1 MPDAKT
7 EIKTRKLKPE
17 DLDKI
22 KQKMRPVI
30 ILRENNKRAKIT
42 VHMGTCGIASGAREV
57 LKAFLSEAEEDN
69 IDDVIIT
76 NSGCAGLGSK
86 EPMATVQIK
95 GSPPVK
101 YIDLTPD
108 KVKRIIKEHIMGGEI
123 VTEYAFVIG
132 SERVL

>member
-1 MPDAKT
+1 MMLETKT
-7 EIKTRKLKPE
+7 IKLEPE

-22 KQKMRPVI
+22 KQNMRPVI

-57 LKAFLSEAEEDN
+57 LKAFLSETEESE

-76 NSGCAGLGSK
+76 NSGCAGLCSR
-86 EPMATVQIK
+86 EPMTTVEVN
-95 GSPPVK
+95 GNPPVK
-101 YIDLTPD
+101 YIDLTPE